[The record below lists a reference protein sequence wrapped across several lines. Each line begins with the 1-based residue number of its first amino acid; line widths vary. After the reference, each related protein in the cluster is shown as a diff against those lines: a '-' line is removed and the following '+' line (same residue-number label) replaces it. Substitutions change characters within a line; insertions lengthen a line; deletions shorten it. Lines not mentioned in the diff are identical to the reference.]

1 MSTVYDFKARQ
12 IDGRDMALSQF
23 KGKAMLIVNTA
34 SQCGFTPQ
42 FGGLEELPKAYAEKG
57 RVVVGFPCSQFG
69 GQHPGPDSD
78 IARSSR
84 GRGGQFANK
93 VTQLRWPSCRT

>member
-34 SQCGFTPQ
+34 SFYQVI
-42 FGGLEELPKAYAEKG
+42 K
-57 RVVVGFPCSQFG
+57 R
-69 GQHPGPDSD
+69 
-78 IARSSR
+78 AREAVCKQ
-84 GRGGQFANK
+84 GCATAVAK
-93 VTQLRWPSCRT
+93 L